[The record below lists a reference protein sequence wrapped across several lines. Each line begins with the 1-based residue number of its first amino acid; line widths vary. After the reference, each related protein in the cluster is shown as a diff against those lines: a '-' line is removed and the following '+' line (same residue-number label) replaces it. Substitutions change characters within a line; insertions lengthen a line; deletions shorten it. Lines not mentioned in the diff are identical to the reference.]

1 MRGVIGVILLLLI
14 TASLGAQELRV
25 KNVRFE
31 DRVDTVLVMYDLD
44 GRDDKQYEVSL
55 SLSFDGGK
63 TYTIYPDHVSG
74 DVGRGV
80 RPGLGKRME
89 WNLNE
94 DYPAGLIGDRFVF
107 AVTAETQRSR
117 FRHVPYYVLGTGLV
131 GGIVYYAFKREAK
144 KQTDLIIT
152 VPAEY

>member
-1 MRGVIGVILLLLI
+1 MLLF
-14 TASLGAQELRV
+14 TANLGAQELRV
-25 KNVRFE
+25 KSVRFE
-31 DRVDTVLVMYDLD
+31 DRVDTVVVMYDLD
-44 GRDDKQYEVSL
+44 GRDNKRYEVSL

-94 DYPAGLIGDRFVF
+94 DYPAVCVGLTRGGDAHSLDEFIEIAPIKSGYQSIVNLIESAFRW
-107 AVTAETQRSR
+107 AE
-117 FRHVPYYVLGTGLV
+117 
-131 GGIVYYAFKREAK
+131 
-144 KQTDLIIT
+144 
-152 VPAEY
+152 